1 MGIINKTKEII
12 IGKPLNALNP
22 KIKDHIAL
30 VAIIAWI
37 GLGADGLSSSSYG
50 PEEAFLALGT
60 HHNIGIYLAFAT
72 AITVFLISLSYNQV
86 IELFPNGGGGYKVAT
101 HLLGPRAG
109 VISGSALIVDYIL
122 TIAVSTASG
131 VDAISS
137 LLPVEYTTHGIE
149 IKVAVIMTLMV
160 LNLRGMKESIKILIP
175 LFLGF
180 MITHLFIIIVG
191 ISYHGAGVLNVVTNG
206 NHEMRSMSG
215 NIGVFAAIA
224 LLLRA
229 YSLGGGTYTGL
240 EAVSNNVNM
249 LAEPR
254 VRTGKLTMLYMAI
267 SLSFT
272 AGGIILLYLLWH
284 ATPESGKTLNAV
296 VFNKIIH
303 QMGFG
308 GYWLLPLILF
318 FEAALL
324 FVGANTGFL
333 GCPAVMANMAVDK
346 WLPRQFRELSS
357 RLVTQNGVLISGLA
371 AILILIWAKGQVSTL
386 VVLYSINVFLTFS
399 MSLLGLSVYWIK
411 SRKNKVEW
419 KRRFFMSSIGFI
431 VCASILI
438 ITTLE
443 KFTEGGWLT
452 VVITTCVVS
461 FCFLVRAHYRSVGK
475 KLAEA
480 DTIFARHFSNV
491 DIRKN
496 HPTLPITDKN
506 AKTAVFFVNKHYGA
520 GLHALLWVRRL
531 FPGVFKN
538 YIFLTSGE
546 IDSASFAS
554 DEIFKNQYRKDLN
567 TVIENYKFFCH
578 EHDLPSEGLFSYGV
592 DEIAELIKLT
602 EYIQQD
608 YPDCV
613 FFASKLVFV
622 DETWWSRLLHNNT
635 VTLIQRQLHLQGK
648 QMVILPM
655 KI

>member
-1 MGIINKTKEII
+1 MRFLRLIKLFIL
-12 IGKPLNALNP
+12 GKPLNALNP

-30 VAIIAWI
+30 IAIIAWI

-50 PEEAFLALGT
+50 PEEAFLALGN
-60 HHNIGIYLAFAT
+60 HQHIGIWLAFAT
-72 AITVFLISLSYNQV
+72 AITIFLISLSYNQV

-101 HLLGPRAG
+101 HLLGPKAG

-122 TIAVSTASG
+122 TISVSIASG
-131 VDAISS
+131 VDAIFSF
-137 LLPVEYTTHGIE
+137 LPTYFTAHKVEVE
-149 IKVAVIMTLMV
+149 IACIIALIV
-160 LNLRGMKESIKILIP
+160 LNIRGMKESIKILIP

-180 MITHLFIIIVG
+180 LFTHVAIIVIG
-191 ISYHGAGVLNVVTNG
+191 IVYHENGLSNVIPNAV
-206 NHEMRSMSG
+206 HETRSLSG
-215 NIGVFAAIA
+215 SIGIFATLA

-267 SLSFT
+267 SLSVT

-284 ATPESGKTLNAV
+284 VKPEAGKTLNAV
-296 VFNKIIH
+296 VFAKIIH
-303 QMGFG
+303 DVGFNPA
-308 GYWLLPLILF
+308 WVSVILF

-333 GCPAVMANMAVDK
+333 GCPSVMANMAVDK

-357 RLVTQNGVLISGLA
+357 RLVTQNGVLISGIA
-371 AILILIWAKGQVSTL
+371 SILILMWAKGEVSTL

-411 SRKNKVEW
+411 TRKTKKEW
-419 KRRFFMSSIGFI
+419 KRKLFMSALGFI

-438 ITTLE
+438 ITVLE

-452 VVITTCVVS
+452 VVITTGVVI
-461 FCFLVRAHYRSVGK
+461 FCFLVRNHYRNVGK

-480 DTIFARHFSNV
+480 DVIFANHFRYT
-491 DIRKN
+491 DLKN
-496 HPTLPITDKN
+496 YNLLPITDKS
-506 AKTAVFFVNKHYGA
+506 AKTAVFFVTKHYGA

-531 FPGVFKN
+531 FPDVFQN
-538 YIFLTSGE
+538 YIFLTAGE
-546 IDSASFAS
+546 IDSESMAN
-554 DEIFKNQYRKDLN
+554 DEIFKTHYRKDLN
-567 TVIENYKFFCH
+567 SIIEHYRFFCS
-578 EHDLPSEGLFSYGV
+578 EHKLPSEGLFSYGV
-592 DEIAELIKLT
+592 DEVSELVKLT
-602 EYIQQD
+602 EYISQD

-622 DETWWSRLLHNNT
+622 DETWWSRLLHNNS
-635 VTLIQRQLHLQGK
+635 VAHLQRQLHLQGK